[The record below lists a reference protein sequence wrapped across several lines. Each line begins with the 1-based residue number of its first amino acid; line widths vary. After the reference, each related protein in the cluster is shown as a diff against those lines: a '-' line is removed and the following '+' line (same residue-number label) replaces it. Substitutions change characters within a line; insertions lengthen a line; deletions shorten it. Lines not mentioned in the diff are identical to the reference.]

1 MVLGP
6 DYASVMAAAR
16 TGADWAW
23 AKLYREYAPH
33 ALRYLRA
40 HSVDDPDDLLGE
52 VFLQVVRNLSAFT
65 GSEDDFRAWLFTI
78 VRRRLVDEW
87 RRKGRR
93 SEEPH
98 PHESLSSH
106 ASTVD
111 VEEDALRHLGNDR
124 VRSLV
129 ASLTAEQR
137 EVLCLRVLAGLSID
151 QTCTVLGKSASS
163 VKSLQS
169 RAFDTIRK
177 NLPVD
182 TESF

>member
-23 AKLYREYAPH
+23 TKIYREYSPH

-40 HSVDDPDDLLGE
+40 HSVADSEDLLGE
-52 VFLQVVRNLSAFT
+52 VFLQVVRDLHAFA
-65 GSEDDFRAWLFTI
+65 GSEDDFRAWIFTI

-93 SEEPH
+93 LEEPH

-106 ASTVD
+106 AAPGNIED
-111 VEEDALRHLGNDR
+111 DALRRLGNDR

-137 EVLCLRVLAGLSID
+137 EVLFLRVFAGLSLD
-151 QTCTVLGKSASS
+151 QTCAVLGKSLSS